1 MHWWQILLIVLA
13 VLVIVLGVLYIVG
26 KRLQKKVDSQQGLI
40 ESSKQTVSILVIDKK
55 KLRLK
60 ESNLPKLVQDQVPF
74 YLKWR
79 KMPLVKAKIGPK
91 ITTLMCDEKI
101 FKDLPVKK
109 LIKVDLAGMYIVG
122 VKSKPKPKKGPKNPV
137 IEEKKS
143 FFVNMK
149 DKATSMFK
157 KK

>member
-1 MHWWQILLIVLA
+1 MQWWQILIIVLVVLA
-13 VLVIVLGVLYIVG
+13 VVLGILYFVG

-55 KLRLK
+55 KQKLK
-60 ESNLPKLVQDQVPF
+60 DSNLPKMVQDQVPF

-91 ITTLMCDEKI
+91 ITTLMCDEKV
-101 FKDLPVKK
+101 FKSLPVKK

-122 VKSKPKPKKGPKNPV
+122 VKSNPKPKRGTPAKAAV
-137 IEEKKS
+137 VVKKS
-143 FFVNMK
+143 FFGNMK
-149 DKATSMFK
+149 DKVSSVFK
-157 KK
+157 K